1 MTITATELK
10 QNLGK
15 YLMLAAKEDI
25 IITKN
30 GKEMAKLSN
39 PNVDKIAM
47 LDSMVGI
54 VPEED
59 RMSLEEI
66 KEARLARQ

>member
-1 MTITATELK
+1 MIITATELK

-15 YLMLAAKEDI
+15 YLLLAVEEDI
-25 IITKN
+25 YVTKN
-30 GKEMAKLSN
+30 GKEIAKITS
-39 PNVDKIAM
+39 PVEDKIAM